1 MRKVSV
7 EKWCYVRHYV
17 HPSDASP
24 LPNPTITVLGLASF
38 WEETRPSSVRPSV
51 VCEKAAA
58 ATNISEEPFLARSL
72 CILHALVFEGSL
84 SSSSAPPFLSL
95 LPSLP
100 LTRRSSTFSPPPP
113 LPPPQPLWPALALSQ
128 SVSQSAGRLVGG
140 RVEPDVVWRLR
151 HGRRTV
157 ESQ

>member
-51 VCEKAAA
+51 GVDIGKGNA
-58 ATNISEEPFLARSL
+58 SL
-72 CILHALVFEGSL
+72 VKLETMDSYCSRPGTSRAIPVVVGIL
-84 SSSSAPPFLSL
+84 
-95 LPSLP
+95 
-100 LTRRSSTFSPPPP
+100 TI
-113 LPPPQPLWPALALSQ
+113 
-128 SVSQSAGRLVGG
+128 
-140 RVEPDVVWRLR
+140 
-151 HGRRTV
+151 
-157 ESQ
+157 